1 MNFSA
6 MRDYCAVE
14 DNHGG
19 YIVQI
24 DLHHITYSTQ
34 TGQLHNQRGSY
45 SMIDTIVESS
55 PFEIV
60 QLGDFLFCFCLVVVV
75 F

>member
-1 MNFSA
+1 M
-6 MRDYCAVE
+6 
-14 DNHGG
+14 
-19 YIVQI
+19 QI